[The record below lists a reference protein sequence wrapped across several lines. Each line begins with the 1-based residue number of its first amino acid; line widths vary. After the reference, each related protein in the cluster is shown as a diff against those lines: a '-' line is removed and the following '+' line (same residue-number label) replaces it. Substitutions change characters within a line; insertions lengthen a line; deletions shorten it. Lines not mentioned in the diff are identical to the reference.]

1 MLGPEYLLA
10 PASPSAPGGLRGI
23 SVAPS
28 GCLWEGLSLSFSLSG
43 CVSSSPA
50 LLPDTVLANLET
62 SARVTSLLILLQEN
76 LYEYSDRRTDI
87 NPHSNLQITSLPW
100 GPLLSGFQF
109 QWKLSVISFSGLEI
123 SPGR

>member
-1 MLGPEYLLA
+1 MGR
-10 PASPSAPGGLRGI
+10 S
-23 SVAPS
+23 
-28 GCLWEGLSLSFSLSG
+28 LSLSG
-43 CVSSSPA
+43 RISSSPA

-76 LYEYSDRRTDI
+76 VYEYSDRTDI